1 MKVSI
6 LILQIMSIC
15 FLGACSNFDRFDLP
29 KNPATGNPSVS
40 SISDRLRC
48 ELAYLVSDQFPY
60 SSAVRTAHL
69 VVGAQLDLS
78 VTDEG
83 TLAPNVTYV
92 DGLFSFNI
100 GTRFDISRQQNFTS
114 RIYYNLDDIYDQTK
128 GRMPQS
134 DYQYSD
140 GVRAP
145 YNCPKIDTYLAGDL
159 GISKTVEMGMLTK
172 GLDIYSTKLG
182 AASGAF
188 GGYVNFI
195 VTRNVN
201 MVGPTYTLRH
211 FKGPGSLGGLEE
223 KNNHKITFAFASAGA
238 TGQPPPAKIDEFIDN
253 LVQSQIVN
261 GLANLRQ

>member
-1 MKVSI
+1 MKLLVALLLV
-6 LILQIMSIC
+6 LIGNG
-15 FLGACSNFDRFDLP
+15 LGACSNFDRFDLP
-29 KNPATGNPSVS
+29 KNPSTGNPSVS

-60 SSAVRTAHL
+60 SSAVRVSHL

-83 TLAPNVTYV
+83 TLAPNITYI

-100 GTRFDISRQQNFTS
+100 GARIDISRQQNFTG
-114 RIYYNLDDIYDQTK
+114 RLYYSLDEIYDQTK
-128 GRMPQS
+128 GRMPES
-134 DYQYSD
+134 DHQYPD
-140 GVRAP
+140 GRRMP
-145 YNCPKIDTYLAGDL
+145 YNCPKVDTYLAGDL
-159 GISKTVEMGMLTK
+159 GIAKTVEMGILTK
-172 GLDIYSTKLG
+172 GLDLYSTKIG

-211 FKGPGSLGGLEE
+211 FKGPGSLGSLEE

-238 TGQPPPAKIDEFIDN
+238 TGQPPPVKIDDFIDT
-253 LVQSQIVN
+253 LIQGQIVN
-261 GLANLRQ
+261 GLANLR